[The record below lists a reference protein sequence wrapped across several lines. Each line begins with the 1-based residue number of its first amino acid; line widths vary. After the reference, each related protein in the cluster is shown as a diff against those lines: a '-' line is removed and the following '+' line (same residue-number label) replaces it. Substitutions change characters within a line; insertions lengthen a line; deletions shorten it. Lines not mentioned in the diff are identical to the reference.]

1 MAPEL
6 AKSLLRSSSTTEGL
20 TEQKTKTQ
28 LTAKASG
35 RVEKAEQ
42 HSRYVGEVE
51 RCRGGED
58 VGVVFGARLLEAM
71 QRGVAVV
78 FREALVFVALSGQL
92 HRGVLR
98 KGHTH
103 FSAVKTLAIQ
113 VAHS

>member
-1 MAPEL
+1 MPD
-6 AKSLLRSSSTTEGL
+6 
-20 TEQKTKTQ
+20 
-28 LTAKASG
+28 
-35 RVEKAEQ
+35 
-42 HSRYVGEVE
+42 SRYVGEVE

-92 HRGVLR
+92 HCGVLG
-98 KGHTH
+98 KGHAH
-103 FSAVKTLAIQ
+103 FSAVETLAVQ